1 MGRVAAPVSEPCMVE
16 TPRPRPALQFRPV
29 VQGCRKPRARQAASV
44 CVQSG
49 CNTGTRRNPA
59 TKRTRDG
66 ARQPRLGRDQRL
78 RSQDARG
85 ASGVR
90 DACDAREGRDAR
102 LRPTRRAV
110 SGISSARPRSA
121 GSRRSRG
128 QPRSSDGN
136 GWAWQTHETSI
147 RTVCG
152 KSAAEWLNFALGK
165 NPQSGRIGGG
175 GRRLRPPGGRGRA
188 TGEKDESGAAQVAST
203 ARHSLAHARHDS
215 MHAWHGS
222 CRSACFLHSASQS
235 LHASSVTL
243 ASAGR

>member
-1 MGRVAAPVSEPCMVE
+1 ML
-16 TPRPRPALQFRPV
+16 RPQPALQIRPV
-29 VQGCRKPRARQAASV
+29 ARGCRLPRARQAASV

-49 CNTGTRRNPA
+49 CNTDTRRNPA
-59 TKRTRDG
+59 TNRNRDG
-66 ARQPRLGRDQRL
+66 ARQLRRGRDQKL
-78 RSQDARG
+78 RSRDACG
-85 ASGVR
+85 ASGVHG
-90 DACDAREGRDAR
+90 AREGRDAR
-102 LRPTRRAV
+102 LRPTRRAA

-147 RTVCG
+147 QTVCG
-152 KSAAEWLNFALGK
+152 KSAAGWLNFALGK
-165 NPQSGRIGGG
+165 NPQSVRIGDG
-175 GRRLRPPGGRGRA
+175 GRRLRPPGGRGCA
-188 TGEKDESGAAQVAST
+188 TGERQESGAAQVART

-215 MHAWHGS
+215 MHALHGS

>member
-1 MGRVAAPVSEPCMVE
+1 MGHAAARASEPCTVE
-16 TPRPRPALQFRPV
+16 TPQPPPALQTRPV
-29 VQGCRKPRARQAASV
+29 ARGCRLPRARRAASV

-59 TKRTRDG
+59 TNRNRDG

-78 RSQDARG
+78 RSRDARG

-90 DACDAREGRDAR
+90 DAHEGRDAR

-110 SGISSARPRSA
+110 SGKSSARPRSA

-147 RTVCG
+147 QTVCG

-175 GRRLRPPGGRGRA
+175 GRRLRPPRGRGCA
-188 TGEKDESGAAQVAST
+188 TGEKEESGAAQAAST

-215 MHAWHGS
+215 MHALHGS